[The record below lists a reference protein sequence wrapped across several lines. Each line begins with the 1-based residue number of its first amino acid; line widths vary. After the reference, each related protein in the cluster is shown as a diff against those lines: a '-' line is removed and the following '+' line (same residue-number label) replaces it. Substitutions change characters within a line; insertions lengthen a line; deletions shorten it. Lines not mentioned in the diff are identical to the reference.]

1 MLVLQDCID
10 KLAGFKKT
18 FAQKFGI
25 TKLGIFGSVARKE
38 NTENSDIDIVV
49 EVEKPSLQLMYEL
62 KEALKQLFNCEVDLV
77 RFRRLED
84 ILESINLIQ
93 EWSEGRTTVNDFM
106 TTPTGVMAF
115 NACVMRLQ
123 IIGEH
128 VGKLLKNENKP
139 LDAYPNIPWNA
150 IYGLRNIISHE
161 YANIDEDIIVSV
173 IKDDLLPL
181 KEAIESLIKKY

>member
-1 MLVLQDCID
+1 MSD
-10 KLAGFKKT
+10 
-18 FAQKFGI
+18 
-25 TKLGIFGSVARKE
+25 
-38 NTENSDIDIVV
+38 NSTTIHD
-49 EVEKPSLQLMYEL
+49 
-62 KEALKQLFNCEVDLV
+62 
-77 RFRRLED
+77 RLED

-93 EWSEGRTTVNDFM
+93 EWAKDRKTVADFM
-106 TTPTGVMAF
+106 MSSTGVMAF

-173 IKDDLLPL
+173 INDDLLPL